1 MAKGDKLT
9 FKQELF
15 ANKYIEYRG
24 NGTKAYCD
32 AFDKDFNNPK
42 EYNTARNQSSE
53 LLAKANI
60 VIRIRELLKDTGLN
74 ELFVD
79 NELKHLIWQDEDRN
93 AKAKGID
100 IYNKIARRYDE
111 KIEVKIE
118 QKFKANFNLE

>member
-15 ANKYIEYRG
+15 CKKYIEYRG
-24 NGTKAYCD
+24 NGTKSYCD
-32 AFDKDFNNPK
+32 AFDKDYNNPK
-42 EYNTARNQSSE
+42 DNALARNQASE
-53 LLAKANI
+53 LIAKPNI
-60 VIRIRELLKDTGLN
+60 VVRIRELLDETGLN
-74 ELFVD
+74 NLFVD
-79 NELKHLIWQDEDRN
+79 NELKHLIWQDDDRN

>member
-1 MAKGDKLT
+1 MSKNKKKVLDKH
-9 FKQELF
+9 ELF
-15 ANKYIEYRG
+15 CNKYIEYRG

-32 AFDKDFNNPK
+32 AYGLDYHDPKDKSNANSR
-42 EYNTARNQSSE
+42 ASE
-53 LLAKANI
+53 LVANRK
-60 VIRIRELLKDTGLN
+60 VVVRIREILDETGLN

-111 KIEVKIE
+111 KIEVKI
-118 QKFKANFNLE
+118 QNYKADFG